1 MLKFN
6 NNHIFT
12 GYIKQ
17 LLASFNLPKY
27 RIYTKEQQEFA
38 NSYEQR
44 LKEITDLYSQSVK
57 KLKSRTDINDSTKAD
72 LLNTLKKSFDLETA
86 SINKELNVI
95 STIYHNEHK
104 SYDKIGNYS
113 DNSFYSD
120 NLHFEPYIKD
130 NTIQYFINGRWVPTH
145 ASFSLEH
152 FEKVHNSQNKVH
164 EMPYVYNVKYL
175 NYTKNF
181 IIKDN
186 IYDTYTHEYLGDYLR
201 FLRDYNNI
209 NLMPLYNCFSNR
221 TCTVLDVDITVSD
234 QYKAEFN
241 TLDSKYKIYLIPIK
255 LFKDYTLAIQSDYAI
270 EGFIGSYDHYLND
283 GTIDGSKEK
292 LLTQLIKNTYF
303 CFNSTQFNQPQLI
316 TKLTEFTKK
325 LTTEELA
332 RFAKYEDSL
341 KLFIKVPINNKSAI
355 TVLEGDYTNYT
366 KSTLFSY
373 EYENPNSDKPLN
385 RIVRKTNFSVI
396 NFEGDHEKISNKL
409 ITPLQLLQ
417 TNHGI
422 SYPFADRL
430 IEYLVGNTITHL
442 DSNDDNLIRTNI
454 ACFFGANAGIQPTP
468 FWNSTANL
476 VFYNFIN
483 KNSKTNTWEINHD
496 ILGYV
501 DKDVENFYNF
511 KYGVENSKSSTLAQ
525 VDIYDD
531 KDISGVVKR
540 YE

>member
-27 RIYTKEQQEFA
+27 RVYTKEQQEFA

-57 KLKSRTDINDSTKAD
+57 NLKSRTDINDSTKTD
-72 LLNTLKKSFDLETA
+72 LLNALKKSFDLETA

-120 NLHFEPYIKD
+120 NLNFEPYIKD
-130 NTIQYFINGRWVPTH
+130 NIIQYFINGNWVPTH
-145 ASFSLEH
+145 ASFSTEH
-152 FEKVHNSQNKVH
+152 FEKVHNNQNKVH
-164 EMPYVYNVKYL
+164 EMPYVYNAKYL

-201 FLRDYNNI
+201 FQRDYNNI

-221 TCTVLDVDITVSD
+221 TCTVLDVDIIVSD

-283 GTIDGSKEK
+283 GTIDGSKER

-316 TKLTEFTKK
+316 TKLTEFTKN

-373 EYENPNSDKPLN
+373 EYENPNSNKSLN

-396 NFEGDHEKISNKL
+396 NFEGDHEKISDKL

-468 FWNSTANL
+468 FWDSTANL

>member
-27 RIYTKEQQEFA
+27 RVYTKEQQEFA

-57 KLKSRTDINDSTKAD
+57 NLKSRTDINDSTKTD
-72 LLNTLKKSFDLETA
+72 LLNALKKSFDLETA

-95 STIYHNEHK
+95 STIYHNERK

-113 DNSFYSD
+113 DNSFYSE
-120 NLHFEPYIKD
+120 NLNFEPYIKD

-152 FEKVHNSQNKVH
+152 FEKVHNNQNKVH

-201 FLRDYNNI
+201 FQRDYNNI

-221 TCTVLDVDITVSD
+221 TCTVLDVDIIVSD

-241 TLDSKYKIYLIPIK
+241 TLDSKYKIYLIPVK

-283 GTIDGSKEK
+283 GTIDGSKER
-292 LLTQLIKNTYF
+292 LLAQLIKNTYF

-325 LTTEELA
+325 LTTDELA

-373 EYENPNSDKPLN
+373 EYENPNSNKPLN

-396 NFEGDHEKISNKL
+396 NFEGDHEKISDKL